1 MYNNPGFYG
10 MGPMYYG
17 NIAPK
22 VGLLS
27 RLKGGINW
35 GNFLTN
41 TSKTLNVINQAIPI
55 VYQVKPLFQ
64 NVKTLAKIANIIK
77 SDDKE
82 VPNNTLNKTKSHPM
96 SAFSYQQVTSES
108 TKKEEPI
115 SSNQPTFFL

>member
-17 NIAPK
+17 NMAPK
-22 VGLLS
+22 VGLLA

-64 NVKTLAKIANIIK
+64 NAKTLAKIASIIK

-82 VPNNTLNKTKSHPM
+82 PTKNTKNFSKNTSSYKEEMPKSP
-96 SAFSYQQVTSES
+96 
-108 TKKEEPI
+108 KKEEVL